1 SSQSLHL
8 CEQPDATSLDPS
20 SCLSLISTPTLKAL
34 TFTIIILHNCLTRR
48 ETIQPSSIIHE
59 QPRDRTNLFEG
70 QTRRVLFFIW
80 AGTQSGHRHS
90 PYMYSKACDFL
101 KIRANPDLIK
111 NVVEAYK
118 KDECFVSVKTMRI
131 VLSLCSQAKLAD
143 EALWVLRKFPE
154 FELCAD
160 TVAYNVVIRLFA
172 DKGDLSMGMKLMEE
186 MESVDLCPDVMT
198 YTSLINGFCNAG
210 KVEEAWKLAKGMSKN
225 GCVLN
230 TVTYSR
236 ILEGVCKCGEM
247 ERALELLTEMEKEED
262 GGGFISPNAVTYTL
276 VIQAFVEKKR
286 VRDALMVL
294 DRMGDRGCSPNRVTA
309 SVLIQGVLEDGEDVK
324 SLGKLVDKLVKLGGV
339 SLSECFS
346 SATVSLIRLKRWEEA
361 EKMFRLMLVRG
372 IRPDGLACSL
382 VLRELCLLQRYHDCF
397 LLYEEIEKADVVSTI
412 DTDIHSVLLLGLCDQ
427 GRSWEAAKLAK
438 SMLGKKMR
446 LKVSQVEKIVEAL
459 KKTGDEDLMRRLSTR
474 FLFCIYLLRMR
485 MEGRLPLVGSDSSF
499 SLLYCPYTLQ
509 LKHSVNGENWFK
521 LKLEMEGSKSLGLV
535 VVHFSFWF
543 SC

>member
-1 SSQSLHL
+1 MLRHLIRRRVSPSFQHQPSKLSPLRLLFSTTVSPAERLYNHLQSSTSNLEKEL
-8 CEQPDATSLDPS
+8 TSSKAKLDA
-20 SCLSLISTPTLKAL
+20 SCI
-34 TFTIIILHNCLTRR
+34 NEVLTRCR
-48 ETIQPSSIIHE
+48 PNQFKLGL
-59 QPRDRTNLFEG
+59 R
-70 QTRRVLFFIW
+70 FFIW

-459 KKTGDEDLMRRLSTR
+459 KKTGDEDLMRRLST
-474 FLFCIYLLRMR
+474 
-485 MEGRLPLVGSDSSF
+485 S
-499 SLLYCPYTLQ
+499 
-509 LKHSVNGENWFK
+509 
-521 LKLEMEGSKSLGLV
+521 
-535 VVHFSFWF
+535 
-543 SC
+543 

>member
-1 SSQSLHL
+1 MLRHLIRRRVSLSFQS
-8 CEQPDATSLDPS
+8 
-20 SCLSLISTPTLKAL
+20 
-34 TFTIIILHNCLTRR
+34 
-48 ETIQPSSIIHE
+48 QPSKLSPLRFSTTLSPAERLYNHL
-59 QPRDRTNLFEG
+59 QSSTSNLEKELTSSKAKIDASCINEVI
-70 QTRRVLFFIW
+70 TRCRPNQFQLGLRFFIW

-90 PYMYSKACDFL
+90 PYMYTKACDFL
-101 KIRANPDLIK
+101 QIRANPYLIK

-154 FELCAD
+154 FDLSAD

-186 MESVDLCPDVMT
+186 MESIDLSPDVMT

-210 KVEEAWKLAKGMSKN
+210 KVDEAWKLAKGMSEH

-262 GGGFISPNAVTYTL
+262 GGFISPNAVTYTL

-286 VRDALMVL
+286 VQEALMVL

-309 SVLIQGVLEDGEDVK
+309 SVLIQGVLENGEDVK
-324 SLGKLVDKLVKLGGV
+324 DLSKLIDKLVKLGGV
-339 SLSECFS
+339 SLSEFFS

-382 VLRELCLLQRYHDCF
+382 VLRELCLLERYHDCF
-397 LLYEEIEKADVVSTI
+397 LLYEEIEKVDVVSTI
-412 DTDIHSVLLLGLCDQ
+412 DTDVHSVLLLGLCEQ

-438 SMLGKKMR
+438 SMLDKKMR
-446 LKVSQVEKIVEAL
+446 LKVSQVEKIIQAL
-459 KKTGDEDLMRRLSTR
+459 KKTGDEDLMRRLST
-474 FLFCIYLLRMR
+474 
-485 MEGRLPLVGSDSSF
+485 S
-499 SLLYCPYTLQ
+499 
-509 LKHSVNGENWFK
+509 
-521 LKLEMEGSKSLGLV
+521 
-535 VVHFSFWF
+535 
-543 SC
+543 